1 MCGAQ
6 EEVGELVLFRASP
19 MEGSKRAGV
28 IPSHHCNHV
37 RAYAYILCVCV
48 CANCECTHHV
58 AAICVV
64 KGTCIC

>member
-6 EEVGELVLFRASP
+6 EEVGELVLFRASQW
-19 MEGSKRAGV
+19 RAQSELGLFPV
-28 IPSHHCNHV
+28 IIATMCVHMHI
-37 RAYAYILCVCV
+37 YCVCV

-58 AAICVV
+58 AAVCVV

>member
-6 EEVGELVLFRASP
+6 EEVGELVLFRASQWGAQSELGLFP
-19 MEGSKRAGV
+19 V
-28 IPSHHCNHV
+28 ITAPCMCMCI
-37 RAYAYILCVCV
+37 YTVCV
-48 CANCECTHHV
+48 CANCKCAHQV